1 MIQPEGRISAKGSQ
15 YSVGMTSPTKIKLFQ
30 VIKWA
35 GAFRSCVLKACY
47 DLQEETK
54 ATTTQYREQ
63 DR

>member
-1 MIQPEGRISAKGSQ
+1 MDETARGQDFRKKQ
-15 YSVGMTSPTKIKLFQ
+15 SVGVTSQTKIKLFQ
-30 VIKWA
+30 VIEWA
-35 GAFRSCVLKACY
+35 GSFRSCVLKACY

>member
-1 MIQPEGRISAKGSQ
+1 MIQPEGRISAKKQ
-15 YSVGMTSPTKIKLFQ
+15 SVGVTSQTKIKLFQ
-30 VIKWA
+30 VIEWA